1 MSIKNK
7 LITAMLSMAL
17 IPLVLIGLI
26 IYNHSKNI
34 LFAAV
39 ESHLKETASVQSSRI
54 EAMVERYLDITK
66 MLANRTTLKTNLD
79 LYNRTADVN
88 ALNYIDE
95 AIGHI
100 RESIPLFHEISVLN
114 TERKVVS
121 SSNVS
126 SLGTVFKEDDV
137 LPERYENC
145 GYVDVV
151 KGDDTIPDL
160 RFSCH
165 LKLNNKIVGFVTAV
179 VHGGF
184 LKEITGDYSN
194 LGETGEMVLAKMD
207 EDGNALFIVPLRFD
221 SNAAFNRKVSKEDT
235 SVLITHALQKRHNV
249 FREYK
254 DYNGVSVYGVTG
266 YLDKTRWGFVVKMY
280 KSEMMEPLL
289 LLRDIL
295 IYSYICI
302 MGILVIVAMI
312 VSRRITA
319 PLTKLKN
326 MAVNVSKGIFSQRIS
341 HKSKDETGALI
352 SAFNQMIDILAAR
365 DDELSRHRASLEVL
379 VHQRTDNLR
388 VANEQLEAEVSM
400 RRSMTHRLMALN
412 NQMNSLINAIPDLII
427 FKDPQK
433 RYLVVNRAFE
443 EITGFSKE
451 DAIGKK
457 VENIFPADIAAA
469 CTLEDENVIAT
480 QNSMRSVLILN
491 KEDSDIHLEMI
502 NAPIVNDSGSLSG
515 IVVIGRDITQ
525 RVELEHELMERNETL
540 EDMVKR
546 RTAKLVEYNE
556 NLIEEVRQRKEI
568 EAQLVREKNISDA
581 VINTMPG
588 VLCLFDEAGRLLL
601 WNRNMETITE
611 YSYEDVEAMNVVDL
625 FPDEQKE
632 AVYREIRD
640 AFVNRTGD
648 FEKHLYSKSGKQILF
663 YFVGSVIDLDDL
675 PYLTL
680 IGIDITERKK
690 MEDELVLSRERL
702 RLNAIYLQ
710 DMLEED
716 RKKIAR
722 ELHDDMSQSLT
733 VLKIEISDVGK
744 TAGIT
749 HIIGDKIK
757 SCTGIVDDIIDH
769 MHSLVMSLRPT
780 VLDDFGLI
788 AAIEWQINELQKRT
802 GTVFEFDSEIRNT
815 DYLKKLDREYAT
827 ILYRV
832 FQESVTNVLRHA
844 DAEKV
849 RIRLRDEGES
859 IIMEVEDNGRGI
871 DEAMMYDYK
880 SLGIVGMKERVSL
893 VGGKLDIKKG
903 TSGVGTK
910 ITVLIP
916 LKKEEENPV

>member
-7 LITAMLSMAL
+7 LITAMLLMAL
-17 IPLVLIGLI
+17 VPLLLIGLI
-26 IYNHSKNI
+26 IYNHSKNA

-39 ESHLKETASVQSSRI
+39 ESHLKETASVQASRI
-54 EAMVERYLDITK
+54 EAMVERYRDIMR
-66 MLANRTTLKTNLD
+66 MLANRKTLKGHLD
-79 LYNRTADVN
+79 LYNRTADIN
-88 ALNYIDE
+88 ALKYIDE
-95 AIGHI
+95 AIGQI
-100 RESIPLFHEISVLN
+100 KESIPLFHEISVLD

-126 SLGTVFKEDDV
+126 SLGMVVKEDDV
-137 LPERYENC
+137 LPARYENC
-145 GYVDVV
+145 GYVDVI

-165 LKLNNKIVGFVTAV
+165 LKHNNKLVGYVTAV

-184 LKEITGDYSN
+184 LSEITGDYSN
-194 LGETGEMVLAKMD
+194 LGKTGEMVLAKRD

-221 SNAAFNRKVSKEDT
+221 SNAAFTRKVSKDDT
-235 SVLITHALQKRHNV
+235 SVLITQALHRNNNL
-249 FREYK
+249 FIEYK
-254 DYNGVSVYGVTG
+254 DYKGVPVYGVTG
-266 YLDKTRWGFVVKMY
+266 YLDNTRWGFVVKMY

-295 IYSYICI
+295 IYSYIFI
-302 MGILVIVAMI
+302 IGALVVVAMF
-312 VSRRITA
+312 VSRRITS
-319 PLTKLKN
+319 PLLKLTN
-326 MAVNVSKGIFSQRIS
+326 MAEHVSKGDFSQKIS
-341 HKSKDETGALI
+341 YTSKDETGVLV
-352 SAFNQMIDILAAR
+352 SVFNRMVDMLAMR
-365 DDELSRHRASLEVL
+365 DNELSEHRESLEVL
-379 VHQRTDNLR
+379 VHQRTDKLR

-400 RRSMTHRLMALN
+400 RRTMTRRLMALN
-412 NQMNSLINAIPDLII
+412 NQLNSLVNAIPDLII
-427 FKDPQK
+427 FKDTQK
-433 RYLVVNRAFE
+433 RYLIVNRAFE

-457 VENIFPADIAAA
+457 VEDIFPADIAATS
-469 CTLEDENVIAT
+469 TLEDEAVIAT
-480 QNSMRSVLILN
+480 KNAVRSALILN
-491 KEDSDIHLEMI
+491 KGDNNIHLDMI
-502 NAPIVNDSGSLSG
+502 NSPIIDDSGSLSG

-525 RVELEHELMERNETL
+525 RMELEHQLMERNETL
-540 EDMVKR
+540 EDIVKR
-546 RTAKLVEYNE
+546 RTAKLVEANE
-556 NLIEEVRQRKEI
+556 NLREEVQQRKEI
-568 EAQLVREKNISDA
+568 EKQLVREKNISDA

-588 VLCLFDEAGRLLL
+588 ILCLFDEAGRLLL
-601 WNRNMETITE
+601 WNKNMETISG
-611 YSYEDVEAMNVVDL
+611 YSYDEIAAKNVVEL
-625 FPDEQKE
+625 FPDKQKE
-632 AVYREIRD
+632 TVYREIRD

-648 FEKHLYSKSGKQILF
+648 FEKNLYNKGGTDIPF
-663 YFVGSVIDLDDL
+663 YFVGSVIDLDNL
-675 PYLTL
+675 SYLTL

-710 DMLEED
+710 EMIEED

-733 VLKIEISDVGK
+733 VLKIEISDIGKSVGV
-744 TAGIT
+744 TL
-749 HIIGDKIK
+749 IISDKIK
-757 SCTGIVDDIIDH
+757 NCTGIVDGIIDN

-802 GTVFEFDSEIRNT
+802 GTVFEFDTELSNT
-815 DYLKKLDREYAT
+815 EYLENLDKEYAT

-871 DEAMMYDYK
+871 DEAMMYDFK
-880 SLGIVGMKERVSL
+880 SLGIVGMRERVSL
-893 VGGKLDIKKG
+893 VGGKLDINKG
-903 TSGVGTK
+903 PSGIGTK

-916 LKKEEENPV
+916 LKKEED